1 MDSCRSQNSQ
11 KVVVKSIDDHRLRKE
26 RNILRRFQVK
36 SNLIRPLLDEIE
48 DHSAPAIVLR
58 HLDDNVHHAS
68 VSRRLTRQEVK
79 YVARNVLEALSV
91 LHEEGFVHTGMA
103 LLIMRCHPLLIA
115 SHRR

>member
-1 MDSCRSQNSQ
+1 MDSGRSQKNQ
-11 KVVVKSIDDHRLRKE
+11 KVVVKGADNRHLRKE

-36 SNLIRPLLDEIE
+36 SNLIRPLLDEVE
-48 DHSAPAIVLR
+48 DNSTPAIVLR

-68 VSRRLTRQEVK
+68 VNKRLTRQEVK
-79 YVARNVLEALSV
+79 YIARKVLEALYV

-103 LLIMRCHPLLIA
+103 LFIVHYHRLLIS